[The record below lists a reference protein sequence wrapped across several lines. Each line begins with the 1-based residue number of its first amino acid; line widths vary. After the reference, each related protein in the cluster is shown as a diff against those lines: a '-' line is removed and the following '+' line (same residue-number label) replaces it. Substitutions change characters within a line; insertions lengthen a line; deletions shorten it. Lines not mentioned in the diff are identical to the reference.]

1 MKVALIV
8 IGITVLVLA
17 AMMGGAYWWWQTQ
30 GPTMIA
36 DVKAAG
42 ADAARFAAGK
52 DSSACVDEAASR
64 AKASGYFS
72 FGLPVRIFLADC
84 LRRAKYPDGFCDNV
98 PSAINVLKSVPWQ
111 RAMNEKLGLK
121 GPLQT
126 SIVPPGIQ
134 EFCQSRSK

>member
-17 AMMGGAYWWWQTQ
+17 AMVAGGYWWWQTQ

-36 DVKAAG
+36 DVKAAQT
-42 ADAARFAAGK
+42 DAARFAAGK
-52 DSSACVDEAASR
+52 DTQACVDEAAAR
-64 AKASGYFS
+64 VKAAGYFS
-72 FGLPVRIFLADC
+72 FGLPARIFLADC
-84 LRRAKYPDGFCDNV
+84 LRRAKYASGFCDDV
-98 PSAINVLKSVPWQ
+98 PSSINLLKSVPWQ
-111 RAMNEKLGLK
+111 KRVNEKYELK

-134 EFCQSRSK
+134 EFCQSRSN